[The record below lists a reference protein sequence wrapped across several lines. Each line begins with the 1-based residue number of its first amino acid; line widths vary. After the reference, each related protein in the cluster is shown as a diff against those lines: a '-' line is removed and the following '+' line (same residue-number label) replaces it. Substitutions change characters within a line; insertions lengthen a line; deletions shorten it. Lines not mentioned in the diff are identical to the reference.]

1 MTTMSMT
8 TLRRP
13 WIIAHRGAS
22 AYAPE
27 NTMAAFRRAVEMGAG
42 FIETDLHLSRDA
54 RFVAIHDATLE
65 RTTNGR
71 GAVRDFTLAEL
82 RELDAGSWFDAKSKT
97 KRDSASAAERGA
109 MSGGASAAE
118 FAGERIPT
126 LEEILEFA
134 REANVTVYL
143 EIKAGAARGAE
154 NMLAGAL
161 VAALAGALRGP
172 QEAARVIVISF
183 DAELLASVRQ
193 RDAALMTGLLV
204 EKGPA
209 DAVKRAL
216 QVGARQLAPRRDI
229 VTPALVERA
238 HGAELSVVPWT
249 INEPAEMRAAIAAG
263 VDGIMTDYPDRLAAV
278 VKS

>member
-1 MTTMSMT
+1 MTM

-27 NTMAAFRRAVEMGAG
+27 NTMKAFRLAVELGAG

-71 GAVRDFTLAEL
+71 GAVRDFTLAQL
-82 RELDAGSWFDAKSKT
+82 RELDAGSWFDAKSKA
-97 KRDSASAAERGA
+97 KHDAASAAERGA
-109 MSGGASAAE
+109 MSGGAGAAK

-134 REANVTVYL
+134 REANVVFYL
-143 EIKAGAARGAE
+143 EIKADAARGAE
-154 NMLAGAL
+154 NILAGAL
-161 VAALAGALRGP
+161 VAALGNALRGP

-183 DAELLASVRQ
+183 DAELIASVRQ
-193 RDAALMTGLLV
+193 RDAALVTGLLV

-216 QVGARQLAPRRDI
+216 QVGARQLAPRRDM

-238 HGAELSVVPWT
+238 HNAELSVVPWT

-263 VDGIMTDYPDRLAAV
+263 VDGIMTDYPDRLAAM
-278 VKS
+278 VKG

>member
-1 MTTMSMT
+1 MTT

-22 AYAPE
+22 AHAPE

-82 RELDAGSWFDAKSKT
+82 RRLDAGSWFDAKSGVR
-97 KRDSASAAERGA
+97 RDSTHGAGRGRA
-109 MSGGASAAE
+109 MSGGVGAAN

-126 LEEILEFA
+126 LEEILTFA
-134 REANVTVYL
+134 REMNFGFYL
-143 EIKAGAARGAE
+143 EIKAEAARGAE
-154 NMLAGAL
+154 NILAGAL
-161 VAALAGALRGP
+161 VAALAAALLAA
-172 QEAARVIVISF
+172 EESARVVVISF
-183 DAELLASVRQ
+183 DAGLLASVRR

-204 EKGPA
+204 EDGPA
-209 DAVKRAL
+209 DAVERAL
-216 QVGARQLAPRRDI
+216 RVGAQQLAPRRDM

-238 HGAELSVVPWT
+238 HRADLRVVPWT

-263 VDGIMTDYPDRLAAV
+263 VDGIMTDYPDRLAALENR
-278 VKS
+278 

>member
-1 MTTMSMT
+1 MTM

-27 NTMAAFRRAVEMGAG
+27 NTMAAFRLAVEMGAG
-42 FIETDLHLSRDA
+42 FIETDLHLTRDA

-82 RELDAGSWFDAKSKT
+82 RELDAGSWFDAKSKV
-97 KRDSASAAERGA
+97 KRDAASAAERA
-109 MSGGASAAE
+109 AKSGGVGAAK

-126 LEEILEFA
+126 PEEILAFA
-134 REANVTVYL
+134 RERDVGFYL
-143 EIKAGAARGAE
+143 EIKAEAARGAE
-154 NMLAGAL
+154 NVLAGAL
-161 VAALAGALRGP
+161 VAALGNALRGP

-183 DAELLASVRQ
+183 DAGLLESVR
-193 RDAALMTGLLV
+193 RLDAALTTGLLV
-204 EKGPA
+204 ETGPA
-209 DAVKRAL
+209 DAVERAL
-216 QVGARQLAPRRDI
+216 RAGARQLAPRRDM
-229 VTPALVERA
+229 VSPALVERA
-238 HGAELSVVPWT
+238 HRAGLLVVPWT

-263 VDGIMTDYPDRLAAV
+263 VDGIMTDYPDRLAAL
-278 VKS
+278 VKG

>member
-1 MTTMSMT
+1 MTTA

-22 AYAPE
+22 AHAPE
-27 NTMAAFRRAVEMGAG
+27 NTMAAFRRAVEMRAG

-54 RFVAIHDATLE
+54 RFVAIHDATLA

-82 RELDAGSWFDAKSKT
+82 RELDAGSWFDAKSKA
-97 KRDSASAAERGA
+97 KSDAASAAERGA
-109 MSGGASAAE
+109 MSGGAGAAQ

-134 REANVTVYL
+134 REANVVFYL
-143 EIKAGAARGAE
+143 EIKADAARGAE
-154 NMLAGAL
+154 NMLPGAL
-161 VAALAGALRGP
+161 VAALGDALRGP

-193 RDAALMTGLLV
+193 RDAALTTGLLV

-209 DAVKRAL
+209 DAVKRAM
-216 QVGARQLAPRRDI
+216 QVGARQLAPRRDM

-238 HGAELSVVPWT
+238 HGAELRVVPWT
-249 INEPAEMRAAIAAG
+249 INEPTEMRAAIAAG
-263 VDGIMTDYPDRLAAV
+263 VDGIMTDYPDRLAAL
-278 VKS
+278 VK

>member
-1 MTTMSMT
+1 MTTP
-8 TLRRP
+8 LRRP

-22 AYAPE
+22 AHAPE
-27 NTMAAFRRAVEMGAG
+27 NTMAAFRRALEMGAA

-82 RELDAGSWFDAKSKT
+82 RELDAGSWFRAQSKA
-97 KRDSASAAERGA
+97 KRDPASTAERGGA
-109 MSGGASAAE
+109 MSGGVDAAQ

-126 LEEILEFA
+126 LEEILAFA
-134 REANVTVYL
+134 REKDVAFYL
-143 EIKAGAARGAE
+143 EIKAEAARGAE
-154 NMLAGAL
+154 ELLTAALSGAL
-161 VAALAGALRGP
+161 AETLHAAE
-172 QEAARVIVISF
+172 EAARVVVISF
-183 DAELLASVRQ
+183 DAELLRSVRR
-193 RDAALMTGLLV
+193 RDATLMTGLLV

-209 DAVKRAL
+209 DAVERAL
-216 QVGARQLAPRRDI
+216 HVGARQLAPRRDM

-238 HGAELSVVPWT
+238 HGAGLHVVPWT

-263 VDGIMTDYPDRLAAV
+263 VDGIMTDYPDRLAALANR
-278 VKS
+278 